1 MMETLLQGLFLSNF
15 ASTATPLYDLLW
27 KSAPWTWV
35 KAQRGSFQG
44 VKDLLKSSDLLVHFD
59 PEKQLILA
67 CDVSL
72 GGLRAVLSY
81 CLKGGSER
89 PVAFESCTQSVAE
102 QKYSQFNKEALSIVF
117 GVKRFHQYLY
127 GRHFV
132 VHSDHKPLMYIFD
145 ESKDVPLMGYA
156 RCKDGPLPSVPLPTA
171 SSIRQEGTMPMQIAL
186 LDCPAEVPCP
196 PETVF
201 PIDHLAASPV
211 FASHIWQQTNNYP
224 TLSKVR
230 RFVQNGW
237 PAQLLET
244 KQLQPFNH
252 QRHKLSVED
261 SCLLRG
267 SRVIVPPILRSRVV
281 DQLHEGHPGI
291 VKMKA
296 LTRQYVWWPG
306 IDGDLEEK
314 VK

>member
-27 KSAPWTWV
+27 KNAPWTWV

-67 CDVSL
+67 CDVSP

-81 CLKGGSER
+81 CLKKGGSER

-102 QKYSQFNKEALSIVF
+102 QKYSQFNKEALSIVS

-156 RCKDGPLPSVPLPTA
+156 KCKDGPLPSVPLPTA

-186 LDCPAEVPCP
+186 LDGLPHRSSCSLSRVCQPHLAANQQLPHPVQGEEICPEWLASTVVGNQAIATLQP
-196 PETVF
+196 PETQ
-201 PIDHLAASPV
+201 IEC
-211 FASHIWQQTNNYP
+211 
-224 TLSKVR
+224 
-230 RFVQNGW
+230 G
-237 PAQLLET
+237 E
-244 KQLQPFNH
+244 
-252 QRHKLSVED
+252 
-261 SCLLRG
+261 
-267 SRVIVPPILRSRVV
+267 
-281 DQLHEGHPGI
+281 
-291 VKMKA
+291 
-296 LTRQYVWWPG
+296 
-306 IDGDLEEK
+306 
-314 VK
+314 